1 MRKKCIKLSFSARFC
16 LLLVLSVL
24 CSFILVPKTASA
36 YDFGATAS
44 RHWATGTSKYTS
56 TSASSAYLW
65 NGGQVPG
72 SFFTY
77 YAVNNNGD
85 ALWILNDVDVG
96 SAGSLQSLG
105 LKMGGSGS
113 TSSPIPAGALFSF
126 SVRYA
131 GLAGS
136 SLRYGGAVPPTNSNR
151 WYLVNDSCF
160 ANADIYSNTT
170 NSNFASDMV
179 CTYYGYTDHELST
192 IHLGL
197 YVNYEANGIMI
208 ISKGVSW
215 VEVSDSSGGDSSS
228 TIISDLQTIIGK
240 IETNNTQNTYIN
252 YNIEDI
258 KDILE
263 EMGETSEASAEAVQQ
278 LVQQNEDDRQELE
291 DNVQEA
297 QDTADEQGAESEQTG
312 QTLIGAF
319 SAFVTALTNVQPG
332 NCVINAN
339 LGRMNLGNINL
350 CTLNPP
356 PAFQTIASIVLIAF
370 VVPLSIALVKKM
382 ISLFR
387 SFQNG

>member
-1 MRKKCIKLSFSARFC
+1 MRKKCIKSLFYVRFC

-24 CSFILVPKTASA
+24 CSCILAPSKASA

-44 RHWATGTSKYTS
+44 HRWAVGTNKLTS

-65 NGGQVPG
+65 DGGQLST
-72 SFFTY
+72 SFKTF
-77 YAVNNNGD
+77 YAVSNNGD
-85 ALWILNDVDVG
+85 ALWILNSNDVDG
-96 SAGSLQSLG
+96 SGSLQSLT
-105 LKMGGSGS
+105 LKIGGAGS
-113 TSSPIPAGALFSF
+113 TSGPIPAGSLFSF
-126 SVRYA
+126 SVRYG
-131 GLAGS
+131 GLSGS
-136 SLRYGGAVPPTNSNR
+136 TLRYSGAFPPNNSNR

-160 ANADIYSNTT
+160 ANADIYSQNAGQ
-170 NSNFASDMV
+170 NYASDMV
-179 CTYYGYTDHELST
+179 CTYYGYTDHDLSAVN
-192 IHLGL
+192 LGL

-215 VEVSDSSGGDSSS
+215 VEVSDSSGGGSTS
-228 TIISDLQTIIGK
+228 TIVSDLQTIISK
-240 IETNNTQNTYIN
+240 IDTTITQNTYIN

-258 KDILE
+258 KAILE

-297 QDTADEQGAESEQTG
+297 QDTADEQGAEAEETG

-350 CTLNPP
+350 CTLSPP
-356 PAFQTIASIVLIAF
+356 PAFQTIASILLIAF